1 MQNDDFAFS
10 TLKAHFVCTPRK
22 HDGSSSTN
30 QRIPQAKKIN
40 DVRRK
45 INEAKNN
52 PAFYLSTYLLR
63 GTTIIMNSMM
73 NVTHNMFTTS
83 GLQQHKESQEVSASA
98 NKPKKRIKI
107 DVDLRFCISLF
118 ALKVKTGTTLSFSA
132 SNDQKYVVIDNKIH
146 PPVKVA
152 GASSQAR

>member
-1 MQNDDFAFS
+1 MVCVCVQNDDFAFS

-22 HDGSSSTN
+22 QDGSSSTN

-73 NVTHNMFTTS
+73 NVTHKLGTS
-83 GLQQHKESQEVSASA
+83 S
-98 NKPKKRIKI
+98 P
-107 DVDLRFCISLF
+107 
-118 ALKVKTGTTLSFSA
+118 
-132 SNDQKYVVIDNKIH
+132 
-146 PPVKVA
+146 
-152 GASSQAR
+152 

>member
-22 HDGSSSTN
+22 HGSSTN
-30 QRIPQAKKIN
+30 HGIPEAKKIN

-73 NVTHNMFTTS
+73 NVTHKLGTS
-83 GLQQHKESQEVSASA
+83 S
-98 NKPKKRIKI
+98 P
-107 DVDLRFCISLF
+107 
-118 ALKVKTGTTLSFSA
+118 
-132 SNDQKYVVIDNKIH
+132 
-146 PPVKVA
+146 
-152 GASSQAR
+152 